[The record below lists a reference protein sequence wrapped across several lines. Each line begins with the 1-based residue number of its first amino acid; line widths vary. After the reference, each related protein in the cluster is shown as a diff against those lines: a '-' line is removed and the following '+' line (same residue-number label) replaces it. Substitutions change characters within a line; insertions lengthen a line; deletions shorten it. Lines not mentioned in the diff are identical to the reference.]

1 MINKILAMVAAGA
14 VATCSIPAAAQERFS
29 DREHRVERHDRDHHR
44 DRNRDRRG
52 GIDTGEAIAIGLGAL
67 LLGAIISDEDILDND
82 RDRRRYRD
90 RHYRPY
96 SYNDRGWRE
105 HRRDREHYCVR
116 EQKTYWHNGHRHTY
130 WEKRCNY

>member
-1 MINKILAMVAAGA
+1 MINKILGMVAAGA

-29 DREHRVERHDRDHHR
+29 DREHRVERYDRD
-44 DRNRDRRG
+44 DRSRKERRK

-67 LLGAIISDEDILDND
+67 LLGAIISDGDILDID
-82 RDRRRYRD
+82 TDRRRYRD

-96 SYNDRGWRE
+96 SYNDRGWRR
-105 HRRDREHYCVR
+105 HRRDRERYCVR
-116 EQKTYWHNGHRHTY
+116 EQKTYWHRGHRHTY

>member
-29 DREHRVERHDRDHHR
+29 DREHRVERYDRD
-44 DRNRDRRG
+44 DRSRKERRK

-67 LLGAIISDEDILDND
+67 LLGAIISDGDILDND

-105 HRRDREHYCVR
+105 HRRDRERYCVR
-116 EQKTYWHNGHRHTY
+116 EQKTYWHRGHRHTY

>member
-1 MINKILAMVAAGA
+1 MVAATA

-29 DREHRVERHDRDHHR
+29 DREHRVERHDRDDR
-44 DRNRDRRG
+44 DRKRDRRG

-67 LLGAIISDEDILDND
+67 LLGAIISDGDILDND

>member
-1 MINKILAMVAAGA
+1 MVAAGA

-29 DREHRVERHDRDHHR
+29 DREHVERHDRD
-44 DRNRDRRG
+44 DRERRK

-67 LLGAIISDEDILDND
+67 LLGAIISDGDILDND

-116 EQKTYWHNGHRHTY
+116 EQKTYWHTGHRHTY

>member
-29 DREHRVERHDRDHHR
+29 DREHRVERHDRDHR

-67 LLGAIISDEDILDND
+67 LLGAIISDGDILDND

>member
-1 MINKILAMVAAGA
+1 MINKILAMVAATA

-44 DRNRDRRG
+44 NRDRRG

-67 LLGAIISDEDILDND
+67 LLGAIISDGDILDND

>member
-1 MINKILAMVAAGA
+1 MINKILAMVAATA

-44 DRNRDRRG
+44 DRDRRG

>member
-29 DREHRVERHDRDHHR
+29 DREHRVERHDRD

-67 LLGAIISDEDILDND
+67 LLGAIISDGDILDND

>member
-1 MINKILAMVAAGA
+1 MVAAGA

-29 DREHRVERHDRDHHR
+29 DREHRVERYDRD
-44 DRNRDRRG
+44 DRSRKERRK

>member
-29 DREHRVERHDRDHHR
+29 DREHRVERYDRD
-44 DRNRDRRG
+44 DRSRKERRK

-67 LLGAIISDEDILDND
+67 LLGAIISDGDILDID
-82 RDRRRYRD
+82 TDRRRYRD

-96 SYNDRGWRE
+96 SYNDRGWRK
-105 HRRDREHYCVR
+105 HRRDRERYCVR
-116 EQKTYWHNGHRHTY
+116 EQKTYWHRGHRHTY

>member
-1 MINKILAMVAAGA
+1 MINKILGMVAAGA

-29 DREHRVERHDRDHHR
+29 DREHRVEKYDRD
-44 DRNRDRRG
+44 DRSRKERRK

-67 LLGAIISDEDILDND
+67 LLGAIISDGDILDND

-96 SYNDRGWRE
+96 SYNDRGWRK
-105 HRRDREHYCVR
+105 HRRDRERYCVR
-116 EQKTYWHNGHRHTY
+116 EQKTYWHRGHRHTY

>member
-1 MINKILAMVAAGA
+1 MINKILAMVAATA

-29 DREHRVERHDRDHHR
+29 DREHRVERHDRDDR

-67 LLGAIISDEDILDND
+67 LLGAIISDGDILDND

>member
-14 VATCSIPAAAQERFS
+14 VVTCSIPAAAQERFS
-29 DREHRVERHDRDHHR
+29 DREHRVERHDRDDR

-67 LLGAIISDEDILDND
+67 LLGAIISDGDILDND

>member
-29 DREHRVERHDRDHHR
+29 DREHRVERHDRDDR

-67 LLGAIISDEDILDND
+67 LLGAIISDGDILDND